1 MYKIFIIFLMILFA
15 HLFLP
20 SEVCDA
26 KNKKIFHGLIR
37 TTLYL
42 VAIYFFFTLKFYYIE
57 QLASYIFGFFLIF
70 IMLKVNWISYKRHKK
85 WIYIKAKTSNRNN
98 YSRKE

>member
-42 VAIYFFFTLKFYYIE
+42 VAIYFFHFEILLYRATSVIYFW
-57 QLASYIFGFFLIF
+57 FLSDF
-70 IMLKVNWISYKRHKK
+70 HY
-85 WIYIKAKTSNRNN
+85 A
-98 YSRKE
+98 